1 MSSQQGDKEKI
12 VSAFGGKKGLFDAGF
27 PALVFLISF
36 NITKDLW
43 NSLIASV
50 IISAVVT
57 IIRLVMKD
65 TIQHALSGFIGTLIS
80 AWFANRTGNPSDV
93 FLPKLL
99 TNLAYGSVYLIAN
112 LLRWPILGLMLGPIL
127 GENLSWRN
135 DPARRAAYIRAS
147 WIWVGLFFGRLIVQF
162 PIYLSDNVNLLGA
175 VNLAMGYPL
184 FFATVYGSWMVLKG
198 VPTTVPPAQ
207 EEGKEEAK

>member
-1 MSSQQGDKEKI
+1 MSQVPGDKEKI
-12 VSAFGGKKGLFDAGF
+12 VSAFGGKKGLIDAGF

-36 NITKDLW
+36 NITDNLW

-50 IISAVVT
+50 IISAILTVV
-57 IIRLVMKD
+57 RLAMKD

-93 FLPKLL
+93 FVPKML

-112 LLRWPILGLMLGPIL
+112 ILRWPILGLVLGPIL
-127 GENLSWRN
+127 GENLAWRN
-135 DPARRAAYIRAS
+135 DPARKAAYIRAS
-147 WIWVGLFFGRLIVQF
+147 WIWVALFFGRLIVQL

-184 FFATVYGSWMVLKG
+184 FFATVYGSWMVLRG
-198 VPTTVPPAQ
+198 VPTTILP
-207 EEGKEEAK
+207 EEDKNFKPE

>member
-1 MSSQQGDKEKI
+1 MSQAPGDKEKI
-12 VSAFGGKKGLFDAGF
+12 VSAFGGKKGLIDAGF

-36 NITKDLW
+36 NITDNLW

-50 IISAVVT
+50 VISAILTVV
-57 IIRLVMKD
+57 RLAMKD

-93 FLPKLL
+93 FVPKML

-112 LLRWPILGLMLGPIL
+112 ILRWPILGLVLGPIL
-127 GENLSWRN
+127 GENLAWRN
-135 DPARRAAYIRAS
+135 DPARKAAYIRAS
-147 WIWVGLFFGRLIVQF
+147 WIWVALFFGRLVVQF

-184 FFATVYGSWMVLKG
+184 FFATVYGSWMVLRG
-198 VPTTVPPAQ
+198 VPATIAP
-207 EEGKEEAK
+207 EEDKNVKPE

>member
-1 MSSQQGDKEKI
+1 MSQAPGDKEKI
-12 VSAFGGKKGLFDAGF
+12 VSAFGGKKGLIDAGF

-36 NITKDLW
+36 NITDNLW

-50 IISAVVT
+50 VISAILTV
-57 IIRLVMKD
+57 IRLAMKD
-65 TIQHALSGFIGTLIS
+65 TIQHALSGFVGTLIS

-93 FLPKLL
+93 FVPKML

-112 LLRWPILGLMLGPIL
+112 ILRWPILGLVLGPIL
-127 GENLSWRN
+127 GENLAWRN
-135 DPARRAAYIRAS
+135 DPARKAAYIRAS
-147 WIWVGLFFGRLIVQF
+147 WIWVALFFGRLIVQF

-184 FFATVYGSWMVLKG
+184 FFATVYGSWMVLRG
-198 VPTTVPPAQ
+198 VPATIAP
-207 EEGKEEAK
+207 EEDKNVKPE

>member
-1 MSSQQGDKEKI
+1 MSENSADKEKI
-12 VSAFGGKKGLFDAGF
+12 VSAFGGKKGLIDAGF

-43 NSLIASV
+43 NSLIASI
-50 IISAVVT
+50 IISAILT
-57 IIRLVMKD
+57 IIRLAMKD

-93 FLPKLL
+93 FVPKLL
-99 TNLAYGSVYLIAN
+99 TNLGYGSVYLIAN

-127 GENLSWRN
+127 GENLAWRH
-135 DPARRAAYIRAS
+135 DPVRRAAYIRAS
-147 WIWVGLFFGRLIVQF
+147 WLWVALFFSRLAVQV
-162 PIYLSDNVNLLGA
+162 PIYLTDNVNLLGA

-184 FFATVYGSWMVLKG
+184 FFAAAYGSWMILKE
-198 VPTTVPPAQ
+198 VPTSVAPD
-207 EEGKEEAK
+207 EKEAS

>member
-1 MSSQQGDKEKI
+1 MSQAPGDKEKI
-12 VSAFGGKKGLFDAGF
+12 VSAFGGKKGLIDAGF

-36 NITKDLW
+36 NITDNLW

-50 IISAVVT
+50 IISAILTVV
-57 IIRLVMKD
+57 RLAMKD

-93 FLPKLL
+93 FVPKML

-112 LLRWPILGLMLGPIL
+112 ILRWPILGLVLGPIL
-127 GENLSWRN
+127 GENLAWRN
-135 DPARRAAYIRAS
+135 DPARKAAYIRAS
-147 WIWVGLFFGRLIVQF
+147 WIWVALFFGRLVVQF

-184 FFATVYGSWMVLKG
+184 FFATVYGSWMVLRG
-198 VPTTVPPAQ
+198 VPATIAPQ
-207 EEGKEEAK
+207 EDKNVKPE